1 MSTFDQSPTAFL
13 KQNLKNIIIAVIALA
28 VLVGGI
34 VAVRNFLSPADDF
47 KALDVMVRPYNASI
61 GKLDSKVELLY
72 LYDYLCGACQ
82 ANAENMETL
91 ENDYKD
97 KIKFTYKH
105 FIAAHKGP
113 GDRAAQAAQAVRLQ
127 GGDEKFFEFSKALIK
142 VTPNFPAG
150 VPQSNLNDL
159 VRNLGLDVARFEK
172 DYTSLEVERN
182 VKLDQR
188 DIADV
193 KLPISK
199 YPGKENPTSTKPGA
213 TPTIVLIKDGKYT
226 TSWWAGVLPVETL
239 KQRIDELM
247 VS

>member
-1 MSTFDQSPTAFL
+1 MSTFDQSPTSFL
-13 KQNLKNIIIAVIALA
+13 QQNLKNIIITVVALA
-28 VLVGGI
+28 VLIGGFLWI
-34 VAVRNFLSPADDF
+34 QKSLSPADDY

-72 LYDYLCGACQ
+72 LYDYLCSACQ

-91 ENDYKD
+91 ESDYKD
-97 KIKFTYKH
+97 KIKVTYKH

-113 GDRAAQAAQAVRLQ
+113 GDRAAHAAQAVRLQ

-142 VTPNFPAG
+142 VTPNYPAG

-159 VRNLGLDVARFEK
+159 VKNLGLDVARFEK
-172 DYTSLEVERN
+172 DYTGIVVEKN

-188 DIADV
+188 DIAAAI
-193 KLPISK
+193 LPISK
-199 YPGKENPTSTKPGA
+199 YPSKDNPTSTKPGA

-226 TSWWAGVLPVETL
+226 DSWWAGILPVETL

-247 VS
+247 AS